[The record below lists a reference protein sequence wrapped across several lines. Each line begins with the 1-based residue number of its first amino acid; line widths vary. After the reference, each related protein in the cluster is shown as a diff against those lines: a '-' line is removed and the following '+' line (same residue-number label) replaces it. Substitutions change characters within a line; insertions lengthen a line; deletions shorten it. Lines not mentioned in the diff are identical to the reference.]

1 MHMEDLLKNKKYQNL
16 RTIPAAIA
24 VISLRNVFMIKMEY
38 ERSLLFS
45 AFLPVLGAN
54 YSVYISEGTNQN
66 LAMAAGVGLILL
78 FYLCYVFSRKNW
90 KWMMVAFARYLIDT
104 WFLIYFVDV
113 RGLGYNVWAFDIIT
127 HVGVLA
133 LLLYTAML
141 GQNGEKKKPE
151 VQEEQPAEKE
161 LDNKM
166 DYIIED

>member
-1 MHMEDLLKNKKYQNL
+1 MEELLKNKTYQSL

-24 VISLRNVFMIKMEY
+24 VISLRNVFMIKMEF

-54 YSVYISEGTNQN
+54 YTVYVSEGTNQN
-66 LAMAAGVGLILL
+66 LAIGAGVMLILL

-90 KWMMVAFARYLIDT
+90 KWMMVAFIRYLIDT
-104 WFLIYFVDV
+104 WFLIYFVEV
-113 RGLGYNVWAFDIIT
+113 RELGYNTWAFDIIT

-133 LLLYTAML
+133 LLLWAAML
-141 GQNGEKKKPE
+141 GQNALKKKPA
-151 VQEEQPAEKE
+151 VQEEQPADKDLE
-161 LDNKM
+161 NTM